1 MKNLLLAIVAILA
14 SVQVNA
20 QEMSMEFLEGT
31 WIPETY
37 ASELTFSGTNDKTF
51 KVLMITSDQERE
63 SLEVLSYEFKDNNFY
78 LESLYKPN
86 NWKCIGRF
94 IIIDKDTIVA
104 DYVSNA
110 SAVVIYK
117 RKTKII

>member
-1 MKNLLLAIVAILA
+1 MRNLLLAIVAILA

-20 QEMSMEFLEGT
+20 QKMSMEFLEGT

-51 KVLMITSDQERE
+51 KVLMITSDQDRE

-117 RKTKII
+117 RKTK